1 MSPPVFQVE
10 LDTAQ
15 QQISLLSQQKE
26 LLRERL
32 DAMSDYPNLKRE
44 KTELQGQLRLLKKQ
58 LEEAQE
64 ETQLLHAG
72 EDCLLFPSTSKET
85 WNVAAFSIKFPM
97 RQ

>member
-1 MSPPVFQVE
+1 MSFMVSSPVFQVE
-10 LDTAQ
+10 LNTAQ

-32 DAMSDYPNLKRE
+32 EAMSDYPNLKRE

-64 ETQLLHAG
+64 ETRLLHAG
-72 EDCLLFPSTSKET
+72 EDWLLFPSTSKE
-85 WNVAAFSIKFPM
+85 S
-97 RQ
+97 